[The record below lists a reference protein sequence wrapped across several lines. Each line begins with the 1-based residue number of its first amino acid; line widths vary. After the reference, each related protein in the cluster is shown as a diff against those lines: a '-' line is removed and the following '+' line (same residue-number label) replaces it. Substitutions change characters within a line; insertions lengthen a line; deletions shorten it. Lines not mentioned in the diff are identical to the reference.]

1 MKRLLISASLA
12 AAVLMP
18 VAAQAQAIPPAIVAV
33 VDLERVTSQC
43 NACKTASASLQ
54 SQLTALQTRQ
64 QSLAG
69 PLNTEGQSIQ
79 TAVTA
84 LNGKEPDAAL
94 KARAQAW
101 DTKRQQAGQE
111 IQRQEQ
117 QLKANSDYVQKQI
130 LEKLGPIY
138 SQVMQRRGANMLVEQ
153 GSTLASGSALDVT
166 NDVLASLNAA
176 LPTIQTSA
184 PVTTQNRSQGR

>member
-12 AAVLMP
+12 VTALVP

-79 TAVTA
+79 TAVNA
-84 LNGKEPDAAL
+84 LKGKEPDAAL

-130 LEKLGPIY
+130 LEKLAPIY

-153 GSTLASGSALDVT
+153 NATLASGSALDVS
-166 NDVLASLNAA
+166 NDVLAALNAS
-176 LPTIQTSA
+176 LPSIQTSA

>member
-12 AAVLMP
+12 ATALVP

-33 VDLERVTSQC
+33 VDLDRVTREC
-43 NACKTASASLQ
+43 NACRTAQASLQ
-54 SQLTALQTRQ
+54 SQLTALQSRQ
-64 QSLAG
+64 QALAG

-79 TAVTA
+79 TAVSA

-130 LEKLGPIY
+130 VDKLNPIY
-138 SQVMQRRGANMLVEQ
+138 GQVMQRRGANVLVEQ
-153 GSTLASGSALDVT
+153 GATLASGSSLDVT
-166 NDVLASLNAA
+166 NDVLAALNAA
-176 LPTIQTSA
+176 LPTIQTTA